1 MRTIVNGLLVREG
14 SVLLAKRSP
23 QRSSYAG
30 LWSFPGGHVEQN
42 ETITDALVRELRE
55 EIGITPTTYTHLS
68 SIKDPNTPPSDPIVY
83 HMYRVTSWEGGEPA
97 IIGNEHSELA
107 WKTFGAAAAMS
118 DLALQEYR
126 NLFTKL
132 G

>member
-14 SVLLAKRSP
+14 SVHLAKRSP
-23 QRSSYAG
+23 HRKSYTG
-30 LWSFPGGHVEQN
+30 LWRFPGGHVEQK
-42 ETITDALVRELRE
+42 ETLTEALVRELRE
-55 EIGITPTTYTHLS
+55 EIGITLTTYTHLS

-83 HMYRVTSWEGGEPA
+83 HMYRVTSWEGGEPV
-97 IIGNEHSELA
+97 IIGDEHSELT
-107 WKTFGAAAAMS
+107 WKTFDAAAAIP

-132 G
+132 E